1 MRRALWEVI
10 LETLKESGPVVGA
23 TGRRISISNNIIV
36 LLFLTNF
43 QKPQNPP

>member
-23 TGRRISISNNIIV
+23 TGRRISNIIV
-36 LLFLTNF
+36 LLFMTNF